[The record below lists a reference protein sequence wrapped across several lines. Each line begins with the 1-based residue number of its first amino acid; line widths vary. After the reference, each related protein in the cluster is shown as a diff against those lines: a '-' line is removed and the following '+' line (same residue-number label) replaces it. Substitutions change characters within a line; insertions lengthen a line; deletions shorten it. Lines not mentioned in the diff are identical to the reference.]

1 MDDIFVKLIEDYK
14 HDLNLNEKI
23 RLYILNNVYTMDNL
37 TEYVDLFSKTAL
49 EIGDEVGYAF
59 SFGMYFWLYHGSD
72 IELAH
77 KYNQKA
83 LNLFKKIKDYKYH
96 KGYLSVLNNE
106 LIYLNYKGS
115 LLESYNI
122 MYEGMTIAEE
132 TQNINYF
139 LVFSIN
145 GVYLLLDL
153 GLYDKAAELIKK
165 FDENNVYKSK
175 SDEAI
180 ILALK
185 YKTNLYLSKFDEA
198 YKWMTKLEE
207 YNNKEKIL
215 EPYIID
221 SYQLQTYINLNNVS
235 KAKEIYAKIIKES
248 NKNNLTDTIDLN
260 VAYLALAR
268 YYKYINNEK
277 EAYKYYKLIYPTYN
291 TLLGSKKQYLDEALD
306 VFYKY
311 DKDLFLT
318 ASKDKIKLTDDINKT
333 LINICN
339 SNNNVYDNFINFRY
353 EFLFKKMEKLTLF
366 IRKLNEAENKD
377 DIYKLIQE
385 NIKEILNA
393 KFVTCRIE
401 SNDYT
406 YKNINL
412 SKIDKIKYFREND
425 LPENTRKDCDE
436 LGVIKIY
443 DKKINKYLFIF
454 IGFVTT
460 GNLELKENLYLISL
474 IRELL
479 IPIFN
484 QIERY
489 NEALDNY
496 THDELTHLLNRYGL
510 DNLITDIFK
519 ENVKHYLLMM
529 DIDDFKLINDTYG
542 HTFGD
547 KVLVEVSKILL
558 ECLGDDK
565 VARIGGEEFIG
576 FVNIN
581 INIEEVLNNILDKIR
596 NLTVDNVHVSI
607 SIGVDILNDASDI
620 TRAKGEADKKLYKAK
635 RNKKDQYVI

>member
-14 HDLNLNEKI
+14 HDINTNDKI
-23 RLYILNNVYTMDNL
+23 RLYILNNVYTMNNL

-83 LNLFKKIKDYKYH
+83 LSLFKKIKNYKYQ

-106 LIYLNYKGS
+106 LIYSNYKGK

-153 GLYDKAAELIKK
+153 GLYDKASELVKK
-165 FDENNVYKSK
+165 IDQNDVCQSK
-175 SDEAI
+175 SDKAI
-180 ILALK
+180 VLTLK
-185 YKTNLYLSKFDEA
+185 YKTNLYLSKFDES
-198 YKWMTKLEE
+198 YKWVSKLEE

-215 EPYIID
+215 DQYIID
-221 SYQLQTYINLNNVS
+221 AYLLQSYICLNNID
-235 KAKEIYAKIIKES
+235 KANEVYRNLLDDI
-248 NKNNLTDTIDLN
+248 NNDDVIDKVDLN
-260 VAYLALAR
+260 VSYLALAR
-268 YYKYINNEK
+268 YYKYIKNDL
-277 EAYKYYKLIYPTYN
+277 EAYKYYKLIYPTFN
-291 TLLGSKKQYLDEALD
+291 SLLGSKKQYLDEALD
-306 VFYKY
+306 VFYKH
-311 DKDLFLT
+311 DKDLYLN
-318 ASKDKIKLTDDINKT
+318 ASKDKIKFTDDINKT

-339 SNNNVYDNFINFRY
+339 SSNNIYDNFINFRY
-353 EFLFKKMEKLTLF
+353 EFLFKKMEKLNAF
-366 IRKLNEAENKD
+366 IRKLNEANNKD
-377 DIYKLIQE
+377 DIYKLIQD
-385 NIKEILNA
+385 NIKEVLNA

-401 SNDYT
+401 NNDYT

-412 SKIDKIKYFREND
+412 SKIDKIKYFREIE
-425 LPENTRKDCDE
+425 LPENARNECDE
-436 LGVIKIY
+436 LGVIKIF
-443 DKKINKYLFIF
+443 DKKNNKYLFIF
-454 IGFVTT
+454 MGFVTT

-479 IPIFN
+479 IPIFY

-496 THDELTHLLNRYGL
+496 THDELTHLLNRYGF
-510 DNLITDIFK
+510 DNLITDVFK
-519 ENVKHYLLMM
+519 ENVKYYLLMM

-558 ECLGDDK
+558 ECLSNR

-576 FVNIN
+576 LVNIN
-581 INIEEVLNNILDKIR
+581 VNIEEVLDNILNKIR
-596 NLTVDNVHVSI
+596 NLTINGVHVSI
-607 SIGVDILNDASDI
+607 SIGVDILNDASDL
-620 TRAKGEADKKLYKAK
+620 TWAKSEADKKLYKAK
-635 RNKKDQYVI
+635 ANKKNQYVI